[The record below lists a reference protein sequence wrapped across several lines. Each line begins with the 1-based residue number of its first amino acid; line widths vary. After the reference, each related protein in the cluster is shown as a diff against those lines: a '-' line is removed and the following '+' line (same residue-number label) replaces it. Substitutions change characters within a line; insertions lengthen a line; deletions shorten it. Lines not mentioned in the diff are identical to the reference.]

1 MYFGLYQKIPVF
13 TSKGEERNAQLKRC
27 SSLTLREIIS
37 DGKLKSEDRKLIRK
51 PVFFFRNSVDVNS
64 DDLFDGNYK

>member
-1 MYFGLYQKIPVF
+1 MHFDLYQKIPVF

-37 DGKLKSEDRKLIRK
+37 DRKLESEDRKLIMK
-51 PVFFFRNSVDVNS
+51 PIFFFGDITMI
-64 DDLFDGNYK
+64 F